1 MPIEKRPFGST
12 GHDSSAVIFGAA
24 ALWECDQATADR
36 VLDLLLEHE
45 INHIDVAPAYGTA
58 EQRVGPWMDRHR
70 KDFFLATK
78 TRARDKAG
86 ALEDLHRSLDR
97 MQTDQIDLWQL
108 HALIHPDDWDQAMDS
123 DGVLEAALEAQQQ
136 GLIRFIGVTGHG
148 WNVAAMH
155 RRSLDRH
162 RFDSV
167 LMPWNWFCAHHRTY
181 PPDFQKTR
189 AMCRDRGVAVQTI
202 KAIARG
208 PWAAGA
214 DKTRLPWYQ
223 PLEDPQDIRTAVQWV
238 LAEEDLFLNSV
249 GDIDLL
255 PHVLAAA
262 ADMGSGPDMAAM
274 TALQDRAGLA
284 SIFGI

>member
-1 MPIEKRPFGST
+1 MPIPKRPFGRT

-24 ALWECDQATADR
+24 ALWDCDQSAADR
-36 VLDLLLEHE
+36 VLDLLLRHGV
-45 INHIDVAPAYGTA
+45 NHIDVAPAYGTA
-58 EQRVGPWMDRHR
+58 EYRIGPWMDRHR
-70 KDFFLATK
+70 ADFFLATK

-97 MQTDQIDLWQL
+97 MRTDCIDLWQL
-108 HALIHPDDWDQAMDS
+108 HALIHPDDWDTAFAP
-123 DGVLEAALEAQQQ
+123 DGVLEAALEARDQ

-148 WNVAAMH
+148 WTVAAMH
-155 RRSLDRH
+155 RRSLQQFA
-162 RFDSV
+162 FDSV

-181 PPDFQKTR
+181 PPEFQATR
-189 AMCRDRGVAVQTI
+189 ALCAERGVAVQTI

-214 DKTRLPWYQ
+214 PKTRLPWYQ
-223 PLEDPQDIRTAVQWV
+223 PLEDPADIRTAVQWV
-238 LAEEDLFLNSV
+238 LAEQDLFLNSV

-255 PHVLAAA
+255 PHVLTAA
-262 ADMGSGPDMAAM
+262 ADPAPKPGPADMQ
-274 TALQDRAGLA
+274 ALNEKAGLA